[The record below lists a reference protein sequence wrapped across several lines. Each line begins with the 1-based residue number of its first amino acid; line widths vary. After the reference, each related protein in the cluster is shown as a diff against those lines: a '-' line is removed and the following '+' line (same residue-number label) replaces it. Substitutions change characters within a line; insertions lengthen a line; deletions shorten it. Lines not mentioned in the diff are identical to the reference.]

1 MVLNIRCLSRVYS
14 ILNIYIYVL
23 MAIYN
28 IYNNLIYLPEY
39 SFRLL
44 RWNLKLNSLSLLL
57 DEIAIKSQQVCDGN
71 LNKFTGCVY
80 IGVDSC

>member
-1 MVLNIRCLSRVYS
+1 
-14 ILNIYIYVL
+14 

-28 IYNNLIYLPEY
+28 IYNNLLYLQEY

-44 RWNLKLNSLSLLL
+44 REKLQIETLYVSLLL
-57 DEIAIKSQQVCDGN
+57 AEMSIKCPLIWDENLIKFSGYVD
-71 LNKFTGCVY
+71 